1 VKSRRTLR
9 AVAVA
14 LVALV
19 GLSACASTPSA
30 KRIALDSVETLDV
43 AEPVKVCM
51 RDAIEEYDQ
60 EQLQQIAELADAG
73 NSEGIAELARFE
85 ASLRSCRNAT

>member
-1 VKSRRTLR
+1 MKSRRTLR

-43 AEPVKVCM
+43 AEPVKACM